1 MNAKIENLTETDSTL
16 TFTLKGVDVSFANAI
31 RRTILSD
38 IPTVV
43 FKTMPYE
50 ENKSNILE
58 NTSRL
63 NNEIIKQRLSC
74 IPIHIKDIDMPLKD
88 YILDIDEENKT
99 DTIMM
104 VTTQH
109 FKIKNKNT
117 NKYLEEKDVRAI
129 FPPYVA
135 SSGKGEYF
143 IDFVRLRPKISD
155 DLPGEKLQLTCEF
168 SVGTAKQDSMFNI
181 TGTCAYGYT
190 PDPVQIKEELEKHKQ
205 KWKNEGKT
213 TDEIDY
219 ESKNW
224 ALLEGLRYVIK
235 NSFDFI
241 IETVGVYDNEIIVIK
256 ACDILIN
263 KLNKLNTSI
272 LQDELIIKPSIN
284 TMDNSYDIILENEDY
299 TIGNIL
305 NYILYTIFYR
315 DTKQL
320 SYCGFKKMHPHD
332 LDSIIRLAFESPTAN
347 KGTIKTMF
355 KYAIEESIK
364 VFSKIK
370 EIMKPDTDLKYNK

>member
-1 MNAKIENLTETDSTL
+1 MNPKIENITETDNTL
-16 TFTLKGVDVSFANAI
+16 TFTLKGVDVSFANAV
-31 RRTILSD
+31 RRVILSE

-50 ENKSNILE
+50 QNKANIIE

-74 IPIHIKDIDMPLKD
+74 IPIHIKDINMPLKD
-88 YILDIDEENKT
+88 YILEIDEENKT

-104 VTTQH
+104 ISTKH
-109 FKIKNKNT
+109 FKIKNINT
-117 NKYLEEKDVRAI
+117 NKYLEEKDVRNI
-129 FPPYVA
+129 FPPYIA
-135 SSGKGEYF
+135 PSGKGEYY

-155 DLPGEKLQLTCEF
+155 ELPGEKLKLTCEF
-168 SVGTAKQDSMFNI
+168 SIGNAKQDSMFNV

-190 PDPVQIKEELEKHKQ
+190 PDPIKMKEELEKHKQ
-205 KWKNEGKT
+205 KWKDEGKT
-213 TDEIDY
+213 AQEIEY

-224 ALLEGLRYVIK
+224 SLLEGLRYVVK

-241 IETVGVYDNEIIVIK
+241 IETLGVFDNDVLVVK
-256 ACDILIN
+256 ACDILID
-263 KLNKLNTSI
+263 KFNKLNTSI
-272 LQDELIIKPSIN
+272 EQDELIIKPSIN
-284 TMDNSYDIILENEDY
+284 TMENCYDITLENEDY

-332 LDSIIRLAFESPTAN
+332 LDSIIRLAFESPASN

-355 KYAIEESIK
+355 KFAIEESIK
-364 VFSKIK
+364 VFTKIK
-370 EIMKPDTDLKYNK
+370 SLMNTNSN

>member
-1 MNAKIENLTETDSTL
+1 MNPKIENIKQSDNTM

-31 RRTILSD
+31 RRIIISE

-43 FKTMPYE
+43 FKTMPYQ
-50 ENKSNILE
+50 ENTSVISE

-74 IPIHIKDIDMPLKD
+74 IPIHIKDVDIPLQD
-88 YILDIDEENKT
+88 YILEIDEENKT

-104 VTTQH
+104 ITTKH
-109 FKIKNKNT
+109 FKIKNKQT
-117 NKYLEEKDVRAI
+117 EKYLEEKDVRSI
-129 FPPYVA
+129 FPPYVPP
-135 SSGKGEYF
+135 SGKGEYF

-155 DLPGEKLQLTCEF
+155 DLPGEKLKLTCEF
-168 SVGTAKQDSMFNI
+168 SISNAKKDSMFNVA
-181 TGTCAYGYT
+181 GTCAYGYT
-190 PDPVQIKEELEKHKQ
+190 PDPIQMKEELEKHKQ

-213 TDEIDY
+213 NEEIEY

-224 ALLEGLRYVIK
+224 SLLEGLRYVVK

-241 IETVGVYDNEIIVIK
+241 IETVGVYENEDIIIK
-256 ACDILIN
+256 ACEILVN
-263 KLNKLNTSI
+263 KFIKLNTSI
-272 LQDELIIKPSIN
+272 EQDELVIKPSVT
-284 TMDNSYDIILENEDY
+284 TMENSYDVILENEDY

-305 NYILYTIFYR
+305 NYILFTIFYR

-332 LDSIIRLAFESPTAN
+332 LDSIIRLAFESPSSN
-347 KGTIKTMF
+347 KTTIKTML
-355 KYAIEESIK
+355 KYAIDESLK
-364 VFSKIK
+364 VFNKVI
-370 EIMKPDTDLKYNK
+370 EILKPDKK